1 MVIEKKQCSGCYET
15 KDIKGFS
22 INKMSEDGFQN
33 YCKECNKAYQKE
45 RHFIKNNPWQLYRVT
60 IDIRDI
66 VGHGRR
72 SYYIGITQKDLKDRL
87 NEHIS
92 AIKNKRHK
100 NFWIME
106 MFKYFPYSQIENI
119 NLRDY
124 IKIELLKEYSSTY
137 TKSEMKKFEKKAIY
151 EQAKHCL
158 EVDEWTTDTLNLEH
172 LYSNAKWAKD
182 IRSKLPDGKIKFEER
197 HNLYKESEEIHV
209 DLIKT
214 LCQEVM

>member
-1 MVIEKKQCSGCYET
+1 MGTLKKQCSGCYET

-22 INKMSEDGFQN
+22 RNKRSEDGFQN

-45 RHFIKNNPWQLYRVT
+45 RHFIKNNTWKLYRIT

-66 VGHGRR
+66 VSGRK

-124 IKIELLKEYSSTY
+124 IKIELLKEYPSTY
-137 TKSEMKKFEKKAIY
+137 TKSEMKK
-151 EQAKHCL
+151 
-158 EVDEWTTDTLNLEH
+158 
-172 LYSNAKWAKD
+172 
-182 IRSKLPDGKIKFEER
+182 
-197 HNLYKESEEIHV
+197 
-209 DLIKT
+209 
-214 LCQEVM
+214 